1 MKRITLAFI
10 LTLAV
15 ATGTYACDVCGCS
28 LGGSYFGV
36 LPLFNKNFVGL
47 RWSQARFYAAMDHR
61 TEGLPAEYS
70 HDTYSKVELLGRFY
84 VNSRLQLFVFVP
96 YIYNDMNGTEQ
107 VVSAHG
113 PGDVT
118 LMANYMLVNTAN
130 DKTRQVVHSW
140 LAGGGLKL
148 PTGKFS
154 LEDRGKLVN
163 PNFQMGTGSLD
174 FLLSTMYTVRYKKT
188 GITTEAG
195 YKINTRNS
203 NDYLFGNQFHV
214 SSQLFYWEKFG
225 SVSLLPSA
233 GVYYEQA
240 AVHRD
245 EDIIQVNTGGSGL
258 LFSAGLQTSF
268 KGFTAGVDYKHPLSQ
283 NYNSDEIAD
292 IRGKDRWTLSLAYN
306 F

>member
-1 MKRITLAFI
+1 MKRITLAF
-10 LTLAV
+10 TLIV
-15 ATGTYACDVCGCS
+15 ITFTGTYACDVCGCS

-47 RWSQARFYAAMDHR
+47 RWSQAKFYAHMDHYN
-61 TEGLPAEYS
+61 EGLPAEYS

-84 VNSRLQLFVFVP
+84 INQRLQIFAFIP
-96 YIYNDMNGTEQ
+96 YIYNDMNGSEQ

-113 PGDVT
+113 LGDVT

-130 DKTRQVVHSW
+130 DKTREVVHSW
-140 LAGGGLKL
+140 LVGGGLKL

-163 PNFQMGTGSLD
+163 PNFQMGTGSVD
-174 FLLSTMYTVRYKKT
+174 FLVASMYTVRYKKT

-195 YKINTRNS
+195 YKINTRNA

-214 SSQLFYWEKFG
+214 SSQLFYWQNLG
-225 SVSLLPSA
+225 TVSLLPSA

-258 LFSAGLQTSF
+258 LLTAGLQTSF
-268 KGFTAGVDYKHPLSQ
+268 KGFTAGIDYKHPLAQS
-283 NYNSDEIAD
+283 YNSDDIAD
-292 IRGKDRWTLSLAYN
+292 IQGKDRWTLSLAFN